1 LAIIGVANPGL
12 KKNYCAKDGNQQI
25 KLFGLKCQIL
35 RLLPGLGLNWVLFP
49 GLMPVNK
56 QCFLAIL
63 PYLLL

>member
-1 LAIIGVANPGL
+1 
-12 KKNYCAKDGNQQI
+12 
-25 KLFGLKCQIL
+25 LKCQIL